1 MNVDLVYNSNMNAK
15 NSKKNLVIGILA
27 HVDAGKTTL
36 SEALLFAC
44 GAIKKFGRVDHRDSF
59 LDTDAQERER
69 GITIFAKQAL
79 FETES
84 ANWTLLDTPGH
95 VDFSAEM
102 ERTLRVLDLSITIVD
117 ARTGVT
123 DHSLALWELQ
133 QAYKLPG
140 IIWINKMDLQAVDY
154 EALYK
159 NIRDSFGDCCIDMNL
174 SREELYEE
182 IALQDERLLAELL
195 ETGKISDASMAL
207 AIKERKF
214 YPCFFGSAL
223 KQDGIDQLTEML
235 ELVAGSDAFVS
246 GGHAERRIEQ
256 RADGQ
261 GADQS
266 PDQSPAQSTAET
278 GNTFGAIVY
287 KISRDEKGN
296 RLSHM
301 KLTSGTLKPKDVIMT
316 GEEAEKV
323 NQIRVYNGGKAHNID
338 EAEPGMVVA
347 VSGLEDTY
355 AGQSLGI
362 EPAGRLSAL
371 EIGRLCKL
379 SYPTGT
385 NEFKFIRQLAELEE
399 ELPELQLYV
408 EESEYEASSEGSESG
423 KLVLLRIMGTVQNE
437 VIIAILR
444 DRFGVNAVIADYV
457 PVEIEIPEEEDEEE
471 EVDDRPDLN
480 ARWLSSGNAGGPGAG
495 DDEELRRIFE
505 RTYGRQ
511 PKKLYKS
518 AEVLETAKTSKKKE
532 PLAEYLLVD
541 GYNIIYAWDDLKELA
556 NTNIGSARDALID
569 MLCNY
574 RSWTSAEIVLVFDA
588 YKIKGGHRKTE
599 RHGNIYVVYTEEAE
613 SADTYIEK
621 LSYGMKK
628 RYKVKVATSD
638 YAEQIIALG
647 NNAQP
652 IWASDFRMEIDRVNQ
667 EISDWI
673 KKHNIKAE
681 LESKNRIELGASKGK
696 ATDGSTDDARFE
708 E

>member
-1 MNVDLVYNSNMNAK
+1 MNAK

-223 KQDGIDQLTEML
+223 KQDGIDKLTEML

-256 RADGQ
+256 RADDQ

-266 PDQSPAQSTAET
+266 PSQSPSQGTDQSTAET

-301 KLTSGTLKPKDVIMT
+301 KLTSGTLKPKDVILT

-379 SYPTGT
+379 SYPAGT

-673 KKHNIKAE
+673 KKHNIRAE

-696 ATDGSTDDARFE
+696 ATDDTGFDE
-708 E
+708 

>member
-1 MNVDLVYNSNMNAK
+1 MNAK

-174 SREELYEE
+174 SKEELYEE

-246 GGHAERRIEQ
+246 GGHAERRTEQ
-256 RADGQ
+256 RADDQ

-266 PDQSPAQSTAET
+266 PSQSPSQGTDQSTAET

-301 KLTSGTLKPKDVIMT
+301 KLTSGTLKPKDVILT

-379 SYPTGT
+379 SYPAGT

-681 LESKNRIELGASKGK
+681 LESKNRIELGASKGE
-696 ATDGSTDDARFE
+696 ATDDARFE